1 MVNERTFTP
10 GSDMISRVCVERD
23 PGEVAIAKR
32 DQEDPI
38 VIDLEPVTG
47 YEERP

>member
-1 MVNERTFTP
+1 V
-10 GSDMISRVCVERD
+10 RVECD
-23 PGEVAIAKR
+23 PGEVAVAER